1 MKIKLFLMMNFVFSI
16 FCFAEEKSGCEITD
30 YKSLVVCAQKQSV
43 EVQLIRQRSL
53 TASKLEGAASQWQNP
68 ELGLSS
74 IAKDSE
80 VSQQTA
86 SLLFNI
92 SLGGKISAR
101 RAGARAEYE
110 KALVT
115 EELGIKNSS
124 LYLTLALYRISHLQ
138 RESQIQQEAIG
149 TFAKIINQFE
159 KRVARSP
166 EQEVSLTVFRMARA
180 DQELA
185 LLQSNSEMD
194 KLLREIKITTG
205 IEKDVV
211 LKNLP
216 PIKKDWMTLS
226 ASQVADETPQLKQ
239 ANAEIYISK
248 SLGEQAAAD
257 AWPDLKIGPAV
268 QIDKVGSESQ
278 TLTGISLSVPLPVFT
293 LNGGVKE
300 YSKHRLREAEMTYAQ
315 TKIRLDSER
324 SRLQEK
330 YSLVTNFLK
339 TTFGSSSL
347 LKKHESVEKQFF
359 KGLISGSLV
368 IEAHRQMFELEKKRN
383 ETELEAL
390 EILGKVL
397 IIDNKFTSIE
407 I

>member
-1 MKIKLFLMMNFVFSI
+1 MKIKLFLIMNFVFASFGI
-16 FCFAEEKSGCEITD
+16 AEELPGCEITD
-30 YKSLVVCAQKQSV
+30 YKSLVICAQKQSV

-86 SLLFNI
+86 TLLFNI
-92 SLGGKISAR
+92 SLGGKLSAR

-115 EELGIKNSS
+115 EELETKNSS

-185 LLQSNSEMD
+185 FLQSTSEMD

-216 PIKKDWMTLS
+216 PVKKDWINLTPG
-226 ASQVADETPQLKQ
+226 QVADEAPQLKQ
-239 ANAEIYISK
+239 ANAEINISK

-268 QIDKVGSESQ
+268 QIDKAGSESQ

-300 YSKHRLREAEMTYAQ
+300 YSKQRLREAEMTYEQ
-315 TKIRLDSER
+315 TKSRLDSER

-330 YSLVTNFLK
+330 YSLVTKYLK
-339 TTFGSSSL
+339 TTYGSSAL

-359 KGLISGSLV
+359 RGLISGSLV